1 LTKYDLAR
9 MVPFCIC
16 SKELEIERENHDL
29 VMDGPFAEP
38 DEYFRAPATTNKHCQ
53 MWHQT

>member
-1 LTKYDLAR
+1 

-38 DEYFRAPATTNKHCQ
+38 DEYFLRRQRRAFGTEEAIVTA
-53 MWHQT
+53 